1 MSSSPHR
8 GPRRPNHSTALF
20 VRIPTEQARRLDR
33 ASFELKQPKQELVSG
48 LLERYLDE
56 DARRR
61 QVIVETI
68 DAGELQVGHY
78 SFRKRSPDVLTSEE
92 AAELLQVE
100 PEVVEQLAQD
110 GELPARRLGDSW
122 RFARQAILDWLA
134 DPAPA
139 RPEHAGSEPA
149 RSAEHDR

>member
-1 MSSSPHR
+1 VPSTPQGRSGHHTP
-8 GPRRPNHSTALF
+8 STALF

-33 ASFELKQPKQELVSG
+33 ASFELRRPKQELVSR

-61 QVIVETI
+61 QVIVETL
-68 DAGELQVGHY
+68 DPGDLRVGHH
-78 SFRKRSPDVLTSEE
+78 SFRPRVPDVLTTQE

-100 PEVVEQLAQD
+100 PEVVEQLAEAA
-110 GELPARRLGDSW
+110 ELPARRLGGHW

-134 DPAPA
+134 RAPSG
-139 RPEHAGSEPA
+139 P
-149 RSAEHDR
+149 AEHDQ